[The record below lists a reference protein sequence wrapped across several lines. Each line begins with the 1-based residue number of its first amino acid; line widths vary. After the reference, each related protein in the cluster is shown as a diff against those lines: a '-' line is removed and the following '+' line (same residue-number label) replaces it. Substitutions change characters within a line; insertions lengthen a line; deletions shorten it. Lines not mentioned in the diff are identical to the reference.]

1 MFLLVVVL
9 RLDMHL
15 PNKAKYIFAT
25 EFDDLKNVFRAIP
38 GMKGE
43 IRKKP

>member
-1 MFLLVVVL
+1 
-9 RLDMHL
+9 MHL

-43 IRKKP
+43 IHKKP